1 MIDMIWNDRPISSLV
16 AKFANSSLIVNVAIA
31 WNTLCLGEWSTRK
44 TNTWSWLLNFRGRR
58 KVSWKWLTAFDIWQ
72 QLSFYWRPF
81 GDPVANLPTVGLQ
94 FNVLKPRFL
103 TTHAQ
108 PPSQLQTQNVFFLNG
123 LDVNGETTHN
133 WFGRILSK
141 TVVQFSF
148 PCKQVDLLWPEGFF
162 FLRAF
167 LTAEC
172 SKDCFTGQPP
182 GIGHNACHLYTGG
195 SRMCRGEGQV
205 QAGLVRRGLEVWCGG
220 GGWWLFWN
228 KLMEPLICLISAS
241 RMTFCFARFIGDTLG
256 AGRFA
261 VDRGTTRGASEWKV
275 LLNRSVSISKH
286 LHNFQC
292 RALPARERVQ
302 H

>member
-58 KVSWKWLTAFDIWQ
+58 KVSWKSLTAFDIWQ

-108 PPSQLQTQNVFFLNG
+108 PPSQLQTQNGFFFWMAWMLTGKQPTTG
-123 LDVNGETTHN
+123 LDAYCRRRSCNSVFHANR
-133 WFGRILSK
+133 WI
-141 TVVQFSF
+141 FSD
-148 PCKQVDLLWPEGFF
+148 PKVFF

-167 LTAEC
+167 
-172 SKDCFTGQPP
+172 
-182 GIGHNACHLYTGG
+182 
-195 SRMCRGEGQV
+195 
-205 QAGLVRRGLEVWCGG
+205 
-220 GGWWLFWN
+220 
-228 KLMEPLICLISAS
+228 
-241 RMTFCFARFIGDTLG
+241 
-256 AGRFA
+256 
-261 VDRGTTRGASEWKV
+261 
-275 LLNRSVSISKH
+275 
-286 LHNFQC
+286 
-292 RALPARERVQ
+292 
-302 H
+302 